1 MINLDTFALHIDRL
15 MTWFGTNLKPEE
27 IEWLYESLTTKLDDE
42 QFKVAC
48 QVIFDTKSKGYPGN
62 FPSVKEFVEAVQGTA
77 SDQGLKQWQQVL
89 GMVKNSHTRDSYKLD
104 PIASKSLQ
112 LMGGLDVLG
121 SSSPKDLTW
130 FRKEFLS
137 NYEAVSR
144 AYQRNEVS
152 VQLTGR
158 SILELNGQAPK
169 QLSESNE

>member
-1 MINLDTFALHIDRL
+1 MIDPTVFTEQMTDLQLWFDVELEERHLTRFYHALNGKLDT
-15 MTWFGTNLKPEE
+15 
-27 IEWLYESLTTKLDDE
+27 E
-42 QFKVAC
+42 QFIVAC
-48 QVIFDTKSKGYPGN
+48 EIVFETVKQYRGN
-62 FPSVKEFVEAVQGTA
+62 FPSVKEFVEAVQGSA

-112 LMGGLDVLG
+112 LMGGLEILG

-152 VQLTGR
+152 MQLTGR

-169 QLSESNE
+169 QLSSSNE